1 MGKSVSKRIGI
12 LGGTFN
18 PAHNG
23 HLHVARQALKKLRLS
38 KVIFIP
44 TYISPH
50 KKISGGATV
59 EDRLRML
66 HLATGENSRFSVS
79 LYEIKAKG
87 KSYSV
92 KTARFL
98 RKRYGK
104 RAELFFL
111 IGADSLA
118 GLTRWKEPSRLFK
131 LLRFAVFAR
140 PGFKLNAGPPAPR
153 LRRASP
159 SNILKVQVPGKKV
172 SSTAIRRLAR
182 SGKSVR
188 GLLPHKVFRYIEKRK
203 LYRG

>member
-12 LGGTFN
+12 FGGTFN
-18 PAHNG
+18 PVHNG
-23 HLHVARQALKKLRLS
+23 HLHAARQALKKLRLS
-38 KVIFIP
+38 KIIFIP

-59 EDRLRML
+59 GDRLRML
-66 HLATGENSRFSVS
+66 RLATGENSRFSIS

-118 GLTRWKEPSRLFK
+118 GLSRWKEPSRLFK
-131 LLRFAVFAR
+131 LLRFAAFAR
-140 PGFKLNAGPPAPR
+140 PGFKPGKYPP
-153 LRRASP
+153 
-159 SNILKVQVPGKKV
+159 NILKVQVPGMKV

-188 GLLPHKVFRYIEKRK
+188 GLVPHKVFRYIEKRK